1 MDLYKNRIEW
11 KRFDGNFNE
20 DSQICVHNRHTFL
33 QNGIKY
39 ADIDVAKYF
48 SQTDIPEQI
57 GIKPF
62 AFHNYGY
69 QVI

>member
-1 MDLYKNRIEW
+1 MLNISHE
-11 KRFDGNFNE
+11 
-20 DSQICVHNRHTFL
+20 
-33 QNGIKY
+33 
-39 ADIDVAKYF
+39 
-48 SQTDIPEQI
+48 TDIPEQI

>member
-1 MDLYKNRIEW
+1 MCAIDTLSKWN
-11 KRFDGNFNE
+11 K
-20 DSQICVHNRHTFL
+20 
-33 QNGIKY
+33 KY

-48 SQTDIPEQI
+48 NHETDIPEQI

-69 QVI
+69 PGYMNYDYQNLKINYDNK